1 MTTISI
7 VCLILFALYI
17 FNKNK
22 QANPNLLSKP
32 PSTSTKL
39 KFEFDANSIY
49 KSILNFSQSSDYKIS
64 HVNETK
70 LELILNYTP
79 KMGEQ
84 TNGTF
89 FPIWVKAISSDTCE
103 VTVGAKDKSLA
114 LKFEETSALNK
125 LVNYLKAYLISNTV
139 KAHSNASFTS
149 NIETFT
155 LDDFTG
161 NRTLDNDSYRLYL
174 VKKYKVEKNSV
185 LDGFV
190 LMGKIFNTLDDVLG
204 AAHQKENESHHN
216 DESVSKKSPTPIETI
231 DTQSVKLEAELAT
244 EKNEQL
250 IEIKRLEELHTHEIN
265 LYKSD
270 LEKLLA
276 EKNSS
281 EMLLDQLKLENEQLI
296 EIKSREELH
305 TQEINLYK
313 SDLERLLAEKNR
325 SEMLVEQL
333 KLEKEDIKTHSEITK
348 LNQHVKL
355 AALLLSTAAV
365 IGGVVYFLI
374 EKNKINDAEQS
385 NISINPIIVKDI
397 VEAEQKV
404 KEADVKDEKIE
415 SIVKE
420 DLPKSNDAPST
431 EESKKSE

>member
-1 MTTISI
+1 MLTTISI
-7 VCLILFALYI
+7 ICLILFAIYI

-22 QANPNLLSKP
+22 QANPNLLSNP
-32 PSTSTKL
+32 PSTSTQL
-39 KFEFDANSIY
+39 TFEFDANSIY
-49 KSILNFSQSSDYKIS
+49 KSILNFGQSSDYKIS
-64 HVNETK
+64 HLNETN
-70 LELILNYTP
+70 LEVILNYTP

-125 LVNYLKAYLISNTV
+125 LVNNLKAYLISNTV
-139 KAHSNASFTS
+139 KTHPNVSFTS
-149 NIETFT
+149 SIETHSH
-155 LDDFTG
+155 DDFLG
-161 NRTLDNDSYRLYL
+161 NKTLENDSYRLYL

-190 LMGKIFNTLDDVLG
+190 LGEKLYNTLDDVL
-204 AAHQKENESHHN
+204 AVANQKENESQLN
-216 DESVSKKSPTPIETI
+216 AENISDESIIPIEII
-231 DTQSVKLEAELAT
+231 DTKNVNLEAELVL

-250 IEIKRLEELHTHEIN
+250 MEIKRL
-265 LYKSD
+265 
-270 LEKLLA
+270 
-276 EKNSS
+276 
-281 EMLLDQLKLENEQLI
+281 
-296 EIKSREELH
+296 EELH

-313 SDLERLLAEKNR
+313 SDLEKLLSEKNR

-333 KLEKEDIKTHSEITK
+333 KLEKENIKTHPEITK
-348 LNQHVKL
+348 SNQHAKL
-355 AALLLSTAAV
+355 AALLLSTVAV

-374 EKNKINDAEQS
+374 EKNKIDEAEQS

-431 EESKKSE
+431 EEAKKSE